1 MIDSNNKEE
10 EVYSHNDL
18 YIAFG
23 VTFLGTINV
32 PGTAQINGSVT
43 GELTSNILNIGP
55 QGYFKGK
62 VRATEID
69 VSGTLMDNIECEG
82 LLKIRKTGKVS
93 GQLFYADLDIERGG
107 QFEGQ
112 MVNSSK

>member
-1 MIDSNNKEE
+1 MRTK
-10 EVYSHNDL
+10 
-18 YIAFG
+18 
-23 VTFLGTINV
+23 
-32 PGTAQINGSVT
+32 
-43 GELTSNILNIGP
+43 
-55 QGYFKGK
+55 
-62 VRATEID
+62 EID
-69 VSGTLMDNIECEG
+69 MSGTLMDNIQCEG

>member
-1 MIDSNNKEE
+1 M
-10 EVYSHNDL
+10 
-18 YIAFG
+18 
-23 VTFLGTINV
+23 
-32 PGTAQINGSVT
+32 
-43 GELTSNILNIGP
+43 
-55 QGYFKGK
+55 
-62 VRATEID
+62 RAKEID

-93 GQLFYADLDIERGG
+93 CQLLYADLDIERGG